1 MKKTIIAVLA
11 LASVVACNK
20 SEVLETTPA
29 EAITFGSPFIENS
42 TKAIDPSHP
51 AVELAGFNVYGTVA
65 YNGKVTNIFNGV
77 EVSKT
82 TPTNQG
88 DAASTGGNY
97 GYATDKTQY
106 WVEGNTYDFAA
117 IAGAAAA
124 TTDDNGM
131 PATIAYT
138 YDNTKQV
145 DLLYAHK
152 AYGVYNKPQTGS
164 VASVNF
170 TFDHL
175 LSLVKFTFTNNY
187 AQNTGFDIKVTD
199 VTINNPYAS
208 ATYTIANQTWAGH
221 TSATTPLAFGNA
233 TADDAAAGAAAL
245 QLAVGAKASSNY
257 QRLMIPGTY
266 EKLLVSFK
274 VEVIAKDSNG
284 KYFTIDS
291 NTYTDVEVPDVTF
304 TPGYSYN
311 LTANVTEEL
320 DAITFTVEKINAW
333 RTPSTPDTEIL

>member
-65 YNGKVTNIFNGV
+65 YNGNVTNIFNGV

-82 TPTNQG
+82 TTTNQG

-117 IAGAAAA
+117 IAGATAA
-124 TTDDNGM
+124 TTDGNGM
-131 PATIAYT
+131 PATIEYT
-138 YDNTKQV
+138 DNQT
-145 DLLYAHK
+145 DILYAHD

-164 VASVNF
+164 VASVKF

-175 LSLVKFTFTNNY
+175 LSLVKFTFTNAY
-187 AQNTGFDIKVTD
+187 AQNTGFGIKVTD

-208 ATYTIANQTWAGH
+208 ATYTIADQTWADH

-233 TADDAAAGAAAL
+233 TADDAAAGAVAL
-245 QLAVGAKASSNY
+245 QLAYNEKASSNY

-274 VEVIAKDSNG
+274 VEVIAKDSNDND
-284 KYFTIDS
+284 FTIDS
-291 NTYTDVEVPDVTF
+291 NTYTDVEVLNVTF

-333 RTPSTPDTEIL
+333 TPSTPTEIL

>member
-11 LASVVACNK
+11 LASIVACNK
-20 SEVLETTPA
+20 SEVLETTPT

-51 AVELAGFNVYGTVA
+51 AVDLAGFNVYGTVA

-82 TPTNQG
+82 TTTNQG

-117 IAGAAAA
+117 IAGATAA

-131 PATIAYT
+131 PATIEYT
-138 YDNTKQV
+138 DNQT
-145 DLLYAHK
+145 DILYAYD
-152 AYGVYNKPQTGS
+152 AYGVYNKPQTGNVES
-164 VASVNF
+164 VKF

-175 LSLVKFTFTNNY
+175 LSLVKFTFTNAY

-208 ATYTIANQTWAGH
+208 ATYTIAGENKGWAGH
-221 TSATTPLAFGNA
+221 TSTETPLVFGNA
-233 TADDAAAGAAAL
+233 TADDAAANAAAQ
-245 QLAVGAKASSNY
+245 QLAYNEKASSNY

-266 EKLLVSFK
+266 EKLFVSFK

-284 KYFTIDS
+284 KDFTIDS
-291 NTYTDVEVPDVTF
+291 NTYTDVEVLGVTF

-333 RTPSTPDTEIL
+333 TPSTPEDTEIL